1 MELIFESALVA
12 RDNNVN
18 LYDKKQVSDILK
30 LKYNLEEIDYMNSLL
45 PRLCTNEQVHYAMS
59 LVEKKKKLDD
69 KRRLEKKREN
79 ELYMSY
85 LESLI
90 GNRSALR
97 NQITDHVYLLPEGDY
112 PSRRFVTSDYI
123 KTLPT
128 EYQNE
133 IISDMRRDDDT
144 FIIETVNTFNY
155 LSLKEL

>member
-12 RDNNVN
+12 RDNNID
-18 LYDKKQVSDILK
+18 LYDKKQVSEILK
-30 LKYNLEEIDYMNSLL
+30 LKYNLEEMDYMNSLL

-59 LVEKKKKLDD
+59 LVEQKKKLDD

-97 NQITDHVYLLPEGDY
+97 NQITDHVYLLPEGNY

-123 KTLPT
+123 KILPD
-128 EYQNE
+128 EYQNK
-133 IISDMRRDDDT
+133 IKSDMRRDDDT

-155 LSLKEL
+155 LSLKEF